1 LKNIALLAMLLLPN
15 VVNAE
20 AETVNLQ
27 ETLDIAWIA
36 IAASLVFVMQAGFT
50 FLEAGM
56 IRKKNT
62 INVAVKNV
70 TDLIIAILCFWAVGY
85 AFMFGES
92 NSGLIGWGNFFL
104 EGKDSGFDY
113 IFFLFQA
120 LFVGTA
126 ATIVAGAVAER
137 MQFSAYILISVIISV
152 FIYPIS
158 GHWIWGTGGWLADKG
173 FIDFAGSTAVHSVGG
188 WVALAGIIVLGPRI
202 GRFNE
207 DGSVN
212 DILGHDLLLTTIGVF
227 LLWFG
232 WFGFNGGSTLAMD
245 SSIGLIL
252 INTSLA
258 AAAGGVINLI
268 VEKAFHPVIRIER
281 ILNGVLGGLV
291 GITAGCAIVSPS
303 SAVIIGAIAGLV
315 VYFIEWLLIQS
326 RLDDPVGAIAVHLG
340 GGAWGTLALAVF
352 APVEHLPAGG
362 HLAQLG
368 VQLTGIMSVAIWSFL
383 SGLLLFAIVK
393 LFGFLRVPEQHELEG
408 LNITEHGAKTVWLET
423 LQAMQNTLATGDLTQ
438 RVQEENGTEAGAIA
452 ACFNQ
457 MMVQFEINISQM
469 KQAINQINNTIA
481 TIHGVSSNTTTD
493 VKQQQSSTVMI
504 GDAIYDLNQQ
514 VSDLMGDVN
523 EVANS
528 SSQADAEMNSLQQ
541 VLSMSEFAVNQLTDI
556 INKSAIIM
564 EQVEQHSKNVGKT
577 TDVIKAISEQ
587 TNLLAL
593 NASIEAA
600 RAGDA
605 GRGFAVVAD
614 EVRSLAN
621 RTNESTIE
629 IESLIQTMQ
638 LALSE
643 AKLTIDDGKNTADNS
658 NQKLKMTSV
667 AFDEISNSVKAIRKI
682 NTGFVDAIKM
692 QQEATENISSNISDI
707 KRSNDNTVDGVT
719 SITDS
724 NEDLSKIAASLN
736 SMVNQYKVLH

>member
-1 LKNIALLAMLLLPN
+1 MKKLTVLGILLFPSLGYA
-15 VVNAE
+15 ADDG
-20 AETVNLQ
+20 NLQ
-27 ETLDIAWIA
+27 ETLNIVWVA
-36 IAASLVFVMQAGFT
+36 IAASLVFIMQAGFT
-50 FLEAGM
+50 FLEAGL

-70 TDLIIAILCFWAVGY
+70 TDLIIAILCFWTVGY

-92 NSGLIGWGNFFL
+92 SSGLIGWSHFFL
-104 EGKDSGFDY
+104 NGKETGFDY

-137 MQFSAYILISVIISV
+137 MQFSAYILISIVISV
-152 FIYPIS
+152 VIYPIS
-158 GHWIWGTGGWLADKG
+158 GHWIWGNGGWLADKG
-173 FIDFAGSTAVHSVGG
+173 FVDFAGSTAVHSVGG
-188 WVALAGIIVLGPRI
+188 WVALAGIIMLGSRI

-258 AAAGGVINLI
+258 AASGGVINLI
-268 VEKAFHPVIRIER
+268 VEKIFHPVIRIER
-281 ILNGVLGGLV
+281 MLNGVLGGLV

-303 SAVIIGAIAGLV
+303 SAIIIGAIAGLI
-315 VYFIEWLLIQS
+315 VYFVEWVLIKC

-340 GGAWGTLALAVF
+340 GGTWGTLALALF
-352 APVEHLPAGG
+352 APVDQLPAGG
-362 HLAQLG
+362 RLAQLW
-368 VQLTGIMSVAIWSFL
+368 VQFIGISSVAAWSFL
-383 SGLLLFAIVK
+383 TGLILFSMVK
-393 LFGFLRVPEQHELEG
+393 MFGFLRVPEEHELEG

-423 LQAMQNTLATGDLTQ
+423 LQAMKNTLETGDLTQ

-452 ACFNQ
+452 ACFNE
-457 MMVQFEINISQM
+457 MMTQFESNISQM
-469 KQAINQINNTIA
+469 KQAITQINTTIT
-481 TIHGVSSNTTTD
+481 TIQNVSSNTA
-493 VKQQQSSTVMI
+493 VEVEHQQTSTSVI
-504 GDAIYDLNQQ
+504 GDAIQNLNQQ
-514 VSDLMGDVN
+514 ATGLMSDV
-523 EVANS
+523 EHASNS
-528 SSQADAEMNSLQQ
+528 SVQADAEMTSLQQ
-541 VLSMSEFAVNQLTDI
+541 VLSMSEFAVNQLIDTI
-556 INKSAIIM
+556 SKSATIM
-564 EQVEQHSKNVGKT
+564 EKVELHSLNVGKM
-577 TDVIKAISEQ
+577 TDVIKSISEQ

-605 GRGFAVVAD
+605 GRGFAVVAE

-621 RTNESTIE
+621 KTNDTTIE

-638 LALSE
+638 SALSE
-643 AKLTIDDGKNTADNS
+643 AKSTIDNGKNTADMS
-658 NQKLKMTSV
+658 NQQLKMTSV
-667 AFDEISNSVKAIRKI
+667 AFDEISASVKAIRKVNEGFVGTI
-682 NTGFVDAIKM
+682 NTQQQATKEITANILEIKS
-692 QQEATENISSNISDI
+692 TS
-707 KRSNDNTVDGVT
+707 KNTVDGIVSVT
-719 SITDS
+719 NS
-724 NEDLSKIAASLN
+724 NEDLSTIAASLQN
-736 SMVNQYKVLH
+736 MVDQYKVLH